1 MQDIANA
8 SKSYLDFAGLGDLKV
23 RAKTDQSSAAKE
35 VGQQFEAMFVQMIF
49 KSMRQANEPL
59 KDGLFGSNTE
69 DSYEQMYHQ
78 ELAQVMSQTGAFGL
92 GDWLTNQVT
101 GQTNPTKAIQ
111 AYEETPREALPLVKD
126 DKSQPMSFS
135 HDSNFRIKG

>member
-111 AYEETPREALPLVKD
+111 AYEETPREA
-126 DKSQPMSFS
+126 
-135 HDSNFRIKG
+135 